1 MEKSRPVG
9 VEPGRFKPDKTLLGS
24 WNRRDYADNS
34 RGKARGFNDPGRK
47 CGMIRLSACHA
58 IFNSLDDCIAAIEDY
73 IEQRDADDARPFR
86 GCKTPERFYL
96 VTWRKGHQKLED
108 RQREQ
113 ESGH

>member
-9 VEPGRFKPDKTLLGS
+9 VEPGRFEPDRTLLGS

-58 IFNSLDDCIAAIEDY
+58 IFNSLDDCIAATEEY